1 MKKVVWIFY
10 GALIIF
16 FALLGLGVAISTG
29 NSLVFTLINSA
40 FTVLYLSGLYGYVY
54 RKAIWKPSGWRF
66 LFWLNAVSTGLRSLL
81 MLFSPAT
88 EVVIDVVFGA
98 VFSLPMLYA
107 LYQYSSANF
116 TVWDEAHSG
125 KQKALLS
132 SLLES
137 ASELMASVVSSTPDG
152 EEKTTVTV
160 KSDGGEFFVRILKE
174 LNGET
179 KSFSNS
185 FSDLEGVA
193 EFLESNT
200 RVRVCDFV

>member
-1 MKKVVWIFY
+1 MKKVVWSFY

-16 FALLGLGVAISTG
+16 FALLGLKVAISTG
-29 NSLVFTLINSA
+29 NSLAFTLINSA
-40 FTVLYLSGLYGYVY
+40 FTALYLSGLYGYVY
-54 RKAIWKPSGWRF
+54 RKAIWKPSGWRL

-81 MLFSPAT
+81 MLFSPT
-88 EVVIDVVFGA
+88 IEVVIDVVLGA

-107 LYQYSSANF
+107 LYKYSSANF
-116 TVWDEAHSG
+116 TVWGETHSG

-132 SLLES
+132 SLLEN

-152 EEKTTVTV
+152 EEKSTVTV
-160 KSDGGEFFVRILKE
+160 KSDGGEFFVRVLIE

-193 EFLESNT
+193 EFLESST
-200 RVRVCDFV
+200 RIRVCDFV

>member
-1 MKKVVWIFY
+1 M
-10 GALIIF
+10 
-16 FALLGLGVAISTG
+16 
-29 NSLVFTLINSA
+29 
-40 FTVLYLSGLYGYVY
+40 
-54 RKAIWKPSGWRF
+54 
-66 LFWLNAVSTGLRSLL
+66 STGLRSLL
-81 MLFSPAT
+81 MLFSPTT

-116 TVWDEAHSG
+116 TVWDETHSG

-193 EFLESNT
+193 QFLESNT